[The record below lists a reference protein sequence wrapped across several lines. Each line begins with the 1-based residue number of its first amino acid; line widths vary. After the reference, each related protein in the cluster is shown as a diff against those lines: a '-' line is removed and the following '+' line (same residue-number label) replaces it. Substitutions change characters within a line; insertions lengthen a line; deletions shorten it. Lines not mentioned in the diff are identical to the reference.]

1 VEVISAELNGNGTVT
16 TAVDVNRL
24 QSHHRRTRRSSKE
37 IGLASFKPSLS
48 HKVVTSER
56 QGSRSHLKGI
66 HQEIMKCSSINACYP
81 SRFRHIITTRSFP
94 NIPPVSYS
102 LLSFFRLEHNKS
114 YIPLF
119 AARFWSTATILGPDG
134 GTMSYIMLLLGGL
147 KHPKNIPLKV
157 PACSVSAISQSQKWE
172 IRRLGYCY
180 LTEGWKTSK
189 IVKTAEYPITS

>member
-1 VEVISAELNGNGTVT
+1 MEVISAELNGNGTVT

-56 QGSRSHLKGI
+56 QGSRGHLKGI
-66 HQEIMKCSSINACYP
+66 HQYP

-94 NIPPVSYS
+94 NNPPVSYS

-134 GTMSYIMLLLGGL
+134 GTMSYIMLL
-147 KHPKNIPLKV
+147 
-157 PACSVSAISQSQKWE
+157 
-172 IRRLGYCY
+172 IRRFKAPQKYSL
-180 LTEGWKTSK
+180 EG
-189 IVKTAEYPITS
+189 PCM